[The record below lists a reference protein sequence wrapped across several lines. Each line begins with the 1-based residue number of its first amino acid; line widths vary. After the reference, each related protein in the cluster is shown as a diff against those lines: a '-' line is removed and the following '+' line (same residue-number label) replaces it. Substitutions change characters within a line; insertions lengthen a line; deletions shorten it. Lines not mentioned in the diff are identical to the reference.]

1 MFAGHNEVWPSLA
14 TLQQMFTNVLVKTI
28 ALAGRSFCDTSTEA
42 ANIYLVKYFVGNPSV
57 MILSITTPNGRL
69 KFEVSSNDIV
79 DIF

>member
-1 MFAGHNEVWPSLA
+1 MRVVFIPS
-14 TLQQMFTNVLVKTI
+14 VLGYIVDKK
-28 ALAGRSFCDTSTEA
+28 ASRSFCDTSTEA
-42 ANIYLVKYFVGNPSV
+42 ANIYLVKYFVGNLSV